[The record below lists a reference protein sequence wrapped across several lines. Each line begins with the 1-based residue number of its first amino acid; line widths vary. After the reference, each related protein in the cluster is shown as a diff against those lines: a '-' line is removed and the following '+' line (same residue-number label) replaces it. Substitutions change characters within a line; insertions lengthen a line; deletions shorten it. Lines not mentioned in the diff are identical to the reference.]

1 MLSCPSGVRLS
12 VTPWTVAC
20 QASWDSP
27 GKNTGV
33 GCPAFLQGIFPTQG
47 SKPNILTLPHCRRI
61 LHRRNTDIISYPKH
75 HCSQFPALI
84 GIPSSSIAFS
94 CNYNKIQS
102 CFFIFLGPGEM
113 GPHLIT
119 HSPLQY
125 QGRLLSAPQ
134 IPWHH
139 GHHSVP
145 LQPSSFLPQVFC
157 IAISSAALIL
167 QGISQITGSFSSLR
181 WTFPDHF
188 FFKLSWYL
196 LSQNSVHNLYSM
208 FPSRSYE
215 YSLSLLFPLDCQLQ
229 SRGQTFSVSL
239 TSVPSVFEFQ

>member
-1 MLSCPSGVRLS
+1 
-12 VTPWTVAC
+12 
-20 QASWDSP
+20 
-27 GKNTGV
+27 
-33 GCPAFLQGIFPTQG
+33 
-47 SKPNILTLPHCRRI
+47 
-61 LHRRNTDIISYPKH
+61 
-75 HCSQFPALI
+75 
-84 GIPSSSIAFS
+84 
-94 CNYNKIQS
+94 
-102 CFFIFLGPGEM
+102 M

-119 HSPLQY
+119 HSRLQY

-139 GHHSVP
+139 GSHSVP

-157 IAISSAALIL
+157 IAISSALIL
-167 QGISQITGSFSSLR
+167 QGISQIIGSFSSLR
-181 WTFPDHF
+181 WTFPDHFF

-229 SRGQTFSVSL
+229 SRRQTFSVSL
-239 TSVPSVFEFQ
+239 TSVSPQFLSFSECLLTD